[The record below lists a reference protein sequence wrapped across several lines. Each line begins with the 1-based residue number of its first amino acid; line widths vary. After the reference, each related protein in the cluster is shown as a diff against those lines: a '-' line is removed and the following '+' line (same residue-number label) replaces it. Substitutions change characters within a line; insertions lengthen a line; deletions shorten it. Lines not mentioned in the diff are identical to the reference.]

1 MHDRKVKGSDWF
13 KPERMG
19 GWRCSSRQVW
29 GSSGIFVGG
38 LIVGQVSLGKQPIWS
53 AYMLVLHHVHRI
65 QNAVC
70 SASKNTFYS
79 HFERSQM
86 FENSNSHFNNH
97 VNSDSSYL
105 AWLQGIV
112 YFNLYR
118 PFSFRQNLAFY
129 QVSAIII
136 ENFDGDASLDLSD
149 VIDGNDDANHS
160 NSSMNENFTTD
171 LARDG
176 QLQALVV
183 VLE

>member
-1 MHDRKVKGSDWF
+1 M
-13 KPERMG
+13 
-19 GWRCSSRQVW
+19 
-29 GSSGIFVGG
+29 
-38 LIVGQVSLGKQPIWS
+38 
-53 AYMLVLHHVHRI
+53 
-65 QNAVC
+65 
-70 SASKNTFYS
+70 
-79 HFERSQM
+79 
-86 FENSNSHFNNH
+86 
-97 VNSDSSYL
+97 
-105 AWLQGIV
+105 